1 MNNTVGSGS
10 DLPGGSPA
18 LPELSSRDHGLF
30 GLISLITMSVLT
42 CLVGLHEGPPMGNH
56 ECINALAARNAL
68 QSGDWLIPMVNDAP
82 LIRKMPLGVW
92 LIAAASSVP
101 GAAAGS
107 APVTLFSARLPS
119 ALAGIGSVLVTAWLG
134 SMLFGRRGGLIAGF
148 ICAGCAATVFYSRNA
163 QVDMVLTLFTTL
175 AFACFWR
182 GAMHEQPSRRSMA
195 WFYVAFALAMTAKAP
210 LPLAT
215 VGLSLFVYWFVTA
228 PVLAASR
235 NDQHSSGGFLRRFFG
250 EWAGQISRLRT
261 LWLLPGIAVFVILV
275 GVWPAYVATQID
287 NALELWRIEYLSRF
301 TGELSDKIRPVWY
314 YLPLIFG
321 LTLPFMLSIPEAVAA
336 LFLPRYA
343 AQRRGLAFAFTW
355 ALAATWF
362 LSSSGFKRPHYLL
375 SVVPAYCL
383 LLAPVIDRLFFSIVT
398 SAGRGARITCRVL
411 PALIAVGGIAGGVWV
426 RQQYPGLLMPYS
438 IAFTASFLVW
448 TAACWAYARDRR
460 LSSFALLN
468 LGVPVVVLVMWPA
481 LGKGAGL
488 NAETDALA
496 AAITEHGIRPTD
508 VVYWVDGQP
517 NFTLSF
523 YHGISIRRLISEV
536 EMASFRTGRREVS
549 SEVYL
554 EIVRRLQERLRD
566 EPPAYF
572 IGDAGS
578 FDLLSHRTDLAVKA
592 VVRLNGF
599 HSDEEDELVVFT
611 RDSDAG

>member
-1 MNNTVGSGS
+1 MI
-10 DLPGGSPA
+10 A
-18 LPELSSRDHGLF
+18 
-30 GLISLITMSVLT
+30 LITMSVLT
-42 CLVGLHEGPPMGNH
+42 CLVGLHEGPPMGDH

-92 LIAAASSVP
+92 LVAAASYVQ
-101 GAAAGS
+101 GAAEGS
-107 APVTLFSARLPS
+107 EPVTPFSARLPS
-119 ALAGIGSVLVTAWLG
+119 VLAGIGAVLVTAWLG

-148 ICAGCAATVFYSRNA
+148 ICAGCTATVFYSRNA
-163 QVDMVLTLFTTL
+163 QVDMVLTFFTTL

-182 GAMHEQPSRRSMA
+182 GAMHEQPSRGFMV
-195 WFYVAFALAMTAKAP
+195 WFYTAFALAMMAKAP

-228 PVLAASR
+228 PLLAATMNGQR
-235 NDQHSSGGFLRRFFG
+235 ASGGFLRRFFG
-250 EWAGQISRLRT
+250 EWTGQIARLRT
-261 LWLLPGIAVFVILV
+261 LWLLPGIALFVVLV

-301 TGELSDKIRPVWY
+301 TGELSDNSRPVWY

-321 LTLPFMLSIPEAVAA
+321 LTLPFMLSIPEAVVAP
-336 LFLPRYA
+336 FLPRYA
-343 AQRRGLAFAFTW
+343 AQRRGLAYAFTW
-355 ALAATWF
+355 ALAATCF
-362 LSSSGFKRPHYLL
+362 LSSSEFKRPHYLL

-383 LLAPVIDRLFFSIVT
+383 LLAPVIDRLFFGVVSSVGR
-398 SAGRGARITCRVL
+398 SARVTCRVL
-411 PALIAVGGIAGGVWV
+411 PALLAVGGIAGGVWV
-426 RQQYPGLLMPYS
+426 RQEYPGLFMPYS
-438 IAFTASFLVW
+438 IAYVAAFLVW
-448 TAACWAYARDRR
+448 TTACWAYAHNRR

-468 LGVPVVVLVMWPA
+468 LGVPVMVLVMWPA

-496 AAITEHGIRPTD
+496 AAIKEHGIRPSE
-508 VVYWVDGQP
+508 VFYWVDGQP
-517 NFTLSF
+517 NFALSF
-523 YHGISIRRLISEV
+523 YHGISVRRLIDEV
-536 EMASFRTGRREVS
+536 EMASLRTGRREVS
-549 SEVYL
+549 SEVRL
-554 EIVRRLQERLRD
+554 ELVRRLQERLRD

-578 FDLLSHRTDLAVKA
+578 FDKLSQRTDLAVKA

-611 RDSDAG
+611 RDTRGD